1 MRSPLFSPR
10 TSSGSACAVVADAVN
25 SLEVAR
31 EMWRRA
37 ARQAV
42 SSTRVIE
49 VICSDLQE
57 HRSRL
62 AGRVRNI
69 DGFPEPTWDD
79 VLNRRGEWEEWQEER
94 LVLDSVEPLAANV
107 DRAVAY
113 IRD

>member
-1 MRSPLFSPR
+1 M
-10 TSSGSACAVVADAVN
+10 
-25 SLEVAR
+25 
-31 EMWRRA
+31 
-37 ARQAV
+37 

-79 VLNRRGEWEEWQEER
+79 VLTRRGEWEEWQEER